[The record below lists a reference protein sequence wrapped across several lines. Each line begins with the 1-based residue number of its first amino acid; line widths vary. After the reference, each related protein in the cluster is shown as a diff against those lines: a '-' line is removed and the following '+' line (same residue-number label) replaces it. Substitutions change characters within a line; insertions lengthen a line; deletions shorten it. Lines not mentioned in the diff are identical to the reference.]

1 MKLKSTP
8 TVLSTSYG
16 QTLYSAPKI
25 YPEECSGV
33 VKGAGESDSKW
44 HATTQ
49 RRLIYKAMSS
59 LRAEL

>member
-1 MKLKSTP
+1 M
-8 TVLSTSYG
+8 STSYA
-16 QTLYSAPKI
+16 QTLYSAPEI
-25 YPEECSGV
+25 YPEEYSGA
-33 VKGAGESDSKW
+33 VKGAGESDFKW